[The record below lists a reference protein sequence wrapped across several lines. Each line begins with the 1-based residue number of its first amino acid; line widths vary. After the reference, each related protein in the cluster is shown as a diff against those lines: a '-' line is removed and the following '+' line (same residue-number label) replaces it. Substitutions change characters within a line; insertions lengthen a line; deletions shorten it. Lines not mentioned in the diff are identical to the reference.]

1 MAHPDTPTHSQIL
14 FMTLFSAGAHRCRAF
29 YQATANCAIMLNHN
43 HFAWAKPAYIHCSSP
58 NFTVQDPVLSAA
70 GDGLKHNSQGDNF
83 TFHITEIVQKEKVTF
98 FEK

>member
-1 MAHPDTPTHSQIL
+1 
-14 FMTLFSAGAHRCRAF
+14 
-29 YQATANCAIMLNHN
+29 
-43 HFAWAKPAYIHCSSP
+43 
-58 NFTVQDPVLSAA
+58 VQDPVLSAA